1 MDLTNLTIDGARAA
15 IQERKTTSMAL
26 VEAHYERIQKEDS
39 AIGAY
44 LTLTKE
50 RALEQ
55 ADRMDRLAAEGK
67 PLPPLGGVPVAIK
80 DVMCT
85 RGIRTTAGS
94 KILGNLYSTVRLH
107 GRRPPGSGRG
117 SDTRQAELR

>member
-1 MDLTNLTIDGARAA
+1 MELNLLTIDAARSA

-26 VEAHYERIQKEDS
+26 VESFYARIQKEDS

-55 ADRMDRLAAEGK
+55 ADRWTGLQRKENHCLRWAACRS
-67 PLPPLGGVPVAIK
+67 AS
-80 DVMCT
+80 
-85 RGIRTTAGS
+85 RT
-94 KILGNLYSTVRLH
+94 
-107 GRRPPGSGRG
+107 
-117 SDTRQAELR
+117 